1 VLGGGG
7 AATGIES
14 ETDVS
19 IKVNLS
25 DSTQRIWQFGEDGNL
40 TFPSGMTM
48 GDLDGVEGIR
58 GGVDSTIGILSQGT
72 SGASVLQWV
81 DDFEEATAVAAVV
94 VNSLFA
100 PNTGT
105 VQIFTGDVGPAPEH
119 SWTFGTD
126 GALTLPTGGHIGPSG
141 GKGAGTTYGGAND
154 HLVSLTSYYNS
165 GLYSSCVTAYADGT
179 LNITAYNDGGP
190 NPAKIW
196 TFDNTGTLTFPD
208 NTVQTTAYKS
218 TSGSWTLATGS
229 NTVSITVP
237 LNGNYQMWVN
247 GNVPNGI
254 VEWNATVNV
263 SNPNVPAIGS
273 QYAWYYAA
281 GNALVLTAIPDQIIG
296 TVGVISTS
304 SSYVGN
310 TANVFTFGITNNSTS
325 SQVINWGY
333 TTL

>member
-1 VLGGGG
+1 M
-7 AATGIES
+7 ATGRGTVLFGNVPDNPITGS
-14 ETDVS
+14 S
-19 IKVNLS
+19 HFHIMK
-25 DSTQRIWQFGEDGNL
+25 DSPSTVDLFFGDDFNYVKLPTTE
-40 TFPSGMTM
+40 
-48 GDLDGVEGIR
+48 GVEVSANGF
-58 GGVDSTIGILSQGT
+58 LWQ
-72 SGASVLQWV
+72 
-81 DDFEEATAVAAVV
+81 
-94 VNSLFA
+94 
-100 PNTGT
+100 
-105 VQIFTGDVGPAPEH
+105 
-119 SWTFGTD
+119 FGTD
-126 GALTLPTGGHIGPSG
+126 GTTTFPTGGRITSS
-141 GKGAGTTYGGAND
+141 GKGGTSLDGGLD
-154 HLVSLTSYYNS
+154 GGWTSLTNYYSTGN
-165 GLYSSCVTAYADGT
+165 YAACVTGYSDGT
-179 LNITAYNDGGP
+179 LHITAYNDGGP
-190 NPAKIW
+190 NPSKDW
-196 TFDNTGTLTFPD
+196 VFDKTGTLTFPD